1 SAFLKPLCVKRKMNR
16 GRISTIM
23 ICRAGIFAAL
33 YVALTMPFGELA
45 FGPFQIRPSEALT
58 ILPLFYAE
66 AVPGLYVGCILA
78 NLLSQYG
85 VYDILLGSLATL
97 LAACCTYAVGRL
109 FKNSVVRVLVGG
121 IFPVL
126 FNAFIVPAVMILGG
140 LPVAYWYQVLSF
152 LLTESV
158 WVYALGFPLY
168 YTIAALIKK
177 NVKGSTPYT
186 LKDLRAAEHGK
197 KKADAADKAE

>member
-1 SAFLKPLCVKRKMNR
+1 MNR

-58 ILPLFYAE
+58 ILPLFYVE
-66 AVPGLYVGCILA
+66 AVPGLYIGCILA
-78 NLLSQYG
+78 NLLSQFG
-85 VYDILLGSLATL
+85 VYDILLGSLASL

-109 FKNSVVRVLVGG
+109 FKKSVVRVIIGG

-158 WVYALGFPLY
+158 WVYGLGFPLY
-168 YTIAALIKK
+168 YILAALIKR

-197 KKADAADKAE
+197 KKADAAEKAE

>member
-1 SAFLKPLCVKRKMNR
+1 MNR

-66 AVPGLYVGCILA
+66 AIPGLYVGCILA

-109 FKNSVVRVLVGG
+109 FKKSVLRVIIGG

-168 YTIAALIKK
+168 YTLAALIKR
-177 NVKGSTPYT
+177 NVKGTTPYT
-186 LKDLRAAEHGK
+186 LKDLKAAGK
-197 KKADAADKAE
+197 VKSKADAADGAE

>member
-1 SAFLKPLCVKRKMNR
+1 MNR

-58 ILPLFYAE
+58 ILPLFYLE
-66 AVPGLYVGCILA
+66 AIPGLYVGCILA

-109 FKNSVVRVLVGG
+109 IKNSVVRVLVGG

-168 YTIAALIKK
+168 YTLATLIKK

-186 LKDLRAAEHGK
+186 LKDLRAAERGK
-197 KKADAADKAE
+197 KKADASDKVE

>member
-1 SAFLKPLCVKRKMNR
+1 
-16 GRISTIM
+16 M

-66 AVPGLYVGCILA
+66 AIPGLYVGCMLA
-78 NLLSQYG
+78 NLFSQFG
-85 VYDILLGSLATL
+85 VYDILLGSVASL
-97 LAACCTYAVGRL
+97 LAASCTYVVGRL
-109 FKNSVVRVLVGG
+109 FKKPVVRVLLGG

-126 FNAFIVPAVMILGG
+126 FNAFIVPAVMMLGG
-140 LPVAYWYQVLSF
+140 MPVAYWYQVLSF

-168 YTIAALIKK
+168 FTVAALIKK
-177 NVKGSTPYT
+177 NVKGATPYT
-186 LKDLRAAEHGK
+186 LKDLRAAGVNK
-197 KKADAADKAE
+197 KKTEQAEENK

>member
-1 SAFLKPLCVKRKMNR
+1 MNR
-16 GRISTIM
+16 GRITTIM

-66 AVPGLYVGCILA
+66 AIPGLYVGCMLA
-78 NLLSQYG
+78 NLFSQFG
-85 VYDILLGSLATL
+85 VYDILLGSVASL
-97 LAACCTYAVGRL
+97 LAASCTYVVGRL
-109 FKNSVVRVLVGG
+109 FKKPVVRVLLGG

-126 FNAFIVPAVMILGG
+126 FNSFIVPAVMILGG

-168 YTIAALIKK
+168 FTVAALIKK
-177 NVKGSTPYT
+177 NVKGAAPYT
-186 LKDLRAAEHGK
+186 LKELLAAGGNK
-197 KKADAADKAE
+197 KKPEQAEERK

>member
-1 SAFLKPLCVKRKMNR
+1 
-16 GRISTIM
+16 M

-58 ILPLFYAE
+58 LLPLFYVE
-66 AVPGLYVGCILA
+66 AIPGLYVGCMLA
-78 NLLSQYG
+78 NLLSQFG
-85 VYDILLGSLATL
+85 VYDILLGSLASL
-97 LAACCTYAVGRL
+97 LAACCTYVVGRL
-109 FKNSVVRVLVGG
+109 FKNPVIRVLVGG

-168 YTIAALIKK
+168 FTIAALIKK
-177 NVKGSTPYT
+177 KVKGAAPYT
-186 LKDLRAAEHGK
+186 LRDLREAGTKK
-197 KKADAADKAE
+197 KKAESVEELN

>member
-1 SAFLKPLCVKRKMNR
+1 
-16 GRISTIM
+16 M

-58 ILPLFYAE
+58 ILPLFYVE

-78 NLLSQYG
+78 NLLSQFG
-85 VYDILLGSLATL
+85 VYDILLGSLASL

-109 FKNSVVRVLVGG
+109 FKKSVVRVIIGG

-158 WVYALGFPLY
+158 WVYGLGFPLY
-168 YTIAALIKK
+168 YILAALIKR

-197 KKADAADKAE
+197 KKADAAEKSE

>member
-1 SAFLKPLCVKRKMNR
+1 
-16 GRISTIM
+16 M

-58 ILPLFYAE
+58 ILPLFYLE
-66 AVPGLYVGCILA
+66 AIPGLYVGCILA

-109 FKNSVVRVLVGG
+109 IKNSVVRVLVGG

-168 YTIAALIKK
+168 YTLATLIKK

-186 LKDLRAAEHGK
+186 LKDLRAAERGK
-197 KKADAADKAE
+197 KKADASDKVE

>member
-1 SAFLKPLCVKRKMNR
+1 MNR

-66 AVPGLYVGCILA
+66 AIPGLYVGCILA

-109 FKNSVVRVLVGG
+109 FKNSVLRVLIGG
-121 IFPVL
+121 IFPVI

-168 YTIAALIKK
+168 YTLAALIKR
-177 NVKGSTPYT
+177 NVKGTTPYT
-186 LKDLRAAEHGK
+186 LKDLKAAGRGK
-197 KKADAADKAE
+197 KKADVVDNAE

>member
-1 SAFLKPLCVKRKMNR
+1 
-16 GRISTIM
+16 M

-66 AVPGLYVGCILA
+66 AIPGLYVGCMLA
-78 NLLSQYG
+78 NLFSQFG
-85 VYDILLGSLATL
+85 VYDILLGSVASL
-97 LAACCTYAVGRL
+97 LAASCTYVVGRL
-109 FKNSVVRVLVGG
+109 FKNPVVRVLLGG
-121 IFPVL
+121 IFPIL
-126 FNAFIVPAVMILGG
+126 FNAFIVPAVMMLGG
-140 LPVAYWYQVLSF
+140 MPVAYWYQVLSF

-168 YTIAALIKK
+168 FTVAALIKK
-177 NVKGSTPYT
+177 NVKGATPYT
-186 LKDLRAAEHGK
+186 LKDLRAAGGNK
-197 KKADAADKAE
+197 KKTEQAEENK

>member
-1 SAFLKPLCVKRKMNR
+1 MNR

-66 AVPGLYVGCILA
+66 AIPGLYVGCILA

-85 VYDILLGSLATL
+85 VYDVLLGSLATL

-109 FKNSVVRVLVGG
+109 IKNSVVRVLAGG

-168 YTIAALIKK
+168 YTIATLIKK

-186 LKDLRAAEHGK
+186 LKDLRAAERGK
-197 KKADAADKAE
+197 KKVDAADRSE